1 MSTVKYIHACGASSV
16 THQCLKSIGCLQE
29 LQHAMDELHAFGV
42 AFASCYGEGSA
53 ASTSY
58 SNNSYPTPALIS
70 MAEYVGHE
78 TYHPIWDELNKRK
91 TIVFLHGAQV
101 PSSTPYPHDFLG
113 VPITEVS
120 TSHNRTICDLIMTGT
135 KRDIQSSRTP
145 GRNRAPTTFP
155 RCQNHFGTPR
165 RNRSFPRST
174 RRGPLQPYGLHA
186 YPRGNIS
193 RLQNI
198 LLRNSVELLR
208 DESPH
213 GGQLRATRPYSI
225 WI

>member
-1 MSTVKYIHACGASSV
+1 MPCRSTLPSSRSHRYQVGASARRIARRLGRGTSTPPRFVALTPIGLGSSPHCLLWMMSTVKYIHACGASSV

-58 SNNSYPTPALIS
+58 SDNSYPTPALIS

-120 TSHNRTICDLIMTGT
+120 PTHNRTICDLITT
-135 KRDIQSSRTP
+135 KSDRHQTRHSKQPHTSS
-145 GRNRAPTTFP
+145 
-155 RCQNHFGTPR
+155 
-165 RNRSFPRST
+165 
-174 RRGPLQPYGLHA
+174 
-186 YPRGNIS
+186 
-193 RLQNI
+193 
-198 LLRNSVELLR
+198 
-208 DESPH
+208 
-213 GGQLRATRPYSI
+213 
-225 WI
+225 